1 MTTLPRPRRQTCRSA
16 ALWIAWLAA
25 LAPAASVRAA
35 SEEDLL
41 EIIHGLEQRVEQL
54 ETREEDER
62 AEAER
67 APVAREGVPE
77 DYETG
82 GSWAD
87 RVRLSG
93 SANTGWYGGAS
104 HAVIPQDSFDVW
116 DARFFVNAELGRD
129 VSLGETTLVRDIGFL
144 FEWNLVRIGTLQT
157 GSNQNFLGELY
168 TDFQGLGGQ
177 EWANVQVGRFQ
188 IPVGENYLRFSQGY
202 HENPFI
208 YNTVGGPWWWDE
220 GLRIYG
226 REGKFGWVASVSD
239 GQTQL
244 NFDPNT
250 DKQFTLKLFAD
261 PTPWLHVSASGLRSG
276 PIGSNSPASPA
287 MGALWLGEAW
297 ARQFGGGSGVDSY
310 VGGVIVVDGPNRLK
324 DSWLAGGDVIL
335 HFPDLLR
342 IWLGGG
348 WYGINSTG
356 GTLYDTDL
364 YYWIAEAVLEGAAAA
379 PVLAPFYL
387 GLRADG
393 LGTYDSDRGYLLDFR
408 LSGTVGYNAKSYQ
421 AYSLVLGWRMTDGVT
436 LRAEY
441 SLRDVDV
448 VNGVT
453 DVIRGDAEGQDLYGV
468 EIGVDF

>member
-1 MTTLPRPRRQTCRSA
+1 MTTYPRPRRQLSRSA
-16 ALWIAWLAA
+16 ALWLVCLAS
-25 LAPAASVRAA
+25 LAPAAGVRAA
-35 SEEDLL
+35 SEEELL
-41 EIIHGLEQRVEQL
+41 EIIHRLEQRVEQL

-62 AEAER
+62 VQAESD
-67 APVAREGVPE
+67 PVAREAEPE
-77 DYETG
+77 NYDTG

-93 SANTGWYGGAS
+93 SANTGWYGGAA
-104 HAVIPQDSFDVW
+104 HAVIPQDSFQVW
-116 DARFFVNAELGRD
+116 DARFFVDAELARD

-144 FEWNLVRIGTLQT
+144 FEWDLVRLGDDD
-157 GSNQNFLGELY
+157 NRVGELY

-208 YNTVGGPWWWDE
+208 YNTLGGPWFWDE

-239 GQTQL
+239 GQTQF

-261 PTPWLHVSASGLRSG
+261 PLPWLHVSASGLRSG
-276 PIGSNSPASPA
+276 PMGSSSSAA
-287 MGALWLGEAW
+287 MGALWLGESW
-297 ARQFGGGSGVDSY
+297 ARAFGASTGIPNYVDGV
-310 VGGVIVVDGPNRLK
+310 VVPDGPNRLK

-335 HFPDLLR
+335 HFPDLAR

-356 GTLYDTDL
+356 ADIYDRDL
-364 YYWIAEAVLEGAAAA
+364 FYWIAEVVLEGAAAA

-393 LGTYDSDRGYLLDFR
+393 LGTYDSDEGYLLDSRQNATLGF
-408 LSGTVGYNAKSYQ
+408 NAKSYE
-421 AYSLVLGWRMTDGVT
+421 AYSMVLGWRMTDGVT

-441 SLRDVDV
+441 SIRDVGL
-448 VNGVT
+448 VNGVN
-453 DVIRGDAEGQDLYGV
+453 DGIRGDAGGQDLYGI